1 MATTPTLSQPTKVIL
16 PYIHPVPEETKTRLD
31 PFILALH
38 QQRCEMLHSFKLA
51 LEAAGVEYMEAK
63 HD

>member
-1 MATTPTLSQPTKVIL
+1 MATTPTPSQPTKVIR
-16 PYIHPVPEETKTRLD
+16 PYVRPVPEEIETRLD

-38 QQRCEMLHSFKLA
+38 RERCEMLCRFKLA
-51 LEAAGVEYMEAK
+51 LEAAGVEFMEAD

>member
-16 PYIHPVPEETKTRLD
+16 PYVRSVPEEIKTRLD

-38 QQRCEMLHSFKLA
+38 RQRCEMLHSFKLA
-51 LEAAGVEYMEAK
+51 LEAAGVEYMEAD

>member
-1 MATTPTLSQPTKVIL
+1 MATIPTSSQSTKVIL
-16 PYIHPVPEETKTRLD
+16 PYICPVPEETKTRLD

-38 QQRCEMLHSFKLA
+38 RQRCEMLHSFKLA
-51 LEAAGVEYMEAK
+51 LEAAGVEYMEAD